1 MTSRVRFWRAK
12 NVFEA
17 FPALENFADT
27 PAPADEDEPLLFARK
42 AAHSSRPAG
51 AVAFMAHLLPR
62 REAVWWGCH
71 CVRAMLGAA
80 ADDEALGAAE
90 AWVRGPDED
99 TRRAALQVGDA
110 ADTRRATTFLARA
123 AGHSGGSIA
132 ASDQHSAPA
141 SAEACAQAVQA
152 AVVLAIAAQP
162 TALMSGWI
170 EACIEAEIR
179 FAEGGD
185 AHVDPPKQP
194 LEPAKRPEAKRAQN
208 ALFTTPPSALSAAP
222 VVAEESGLA
231 T

>member
-17 FPALENFADT
+17 FPTLENFADL
-27 PAPADEDEPLLFARK
+27 PGPADEEEPLPFARK

-71 CVRAMLGAA
+71 CLRAMLGAA

-90 AWVRGPDED
+90 AWVRAPDED
-99 TRRAALQVGDA
+99 TRRAALQIGGA
-110 ADTRRATTFLARA
+110 ADARRATTFLARA

-132 ASDQHSAPA
+132 GPDQRAAPA
-141 SAEACAQAVQA
+141 SADACAQAVQA

-162 TALMSGWI
+162 TALMTGWI
-170 EACIEAEIR
+170 EACVEAGIR
-179 FAEGGD
+179 FAEGGE
-185 AHVDPPKQP
+185 ARVDPPKRP
-194 LEPAKRPEAKRAQN
+194 LEPAKRP
-208 ALFTTPPSALSAAP
+208 
-222 VVAEESGLA
+222 
-231 T
+231 